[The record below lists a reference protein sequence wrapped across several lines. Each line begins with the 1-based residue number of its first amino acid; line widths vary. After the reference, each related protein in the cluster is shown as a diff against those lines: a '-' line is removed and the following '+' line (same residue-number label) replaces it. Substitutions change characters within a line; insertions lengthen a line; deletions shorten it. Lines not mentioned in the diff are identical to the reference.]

1 MYRGLMSDFVL
12 RTALINLRAMALLLL
27 LLLLTL
33 LAASASEQVS
43 CSSISASCMTT
54 CQ

>member
-12 RTALINLRAMALLLL
+12 RTALINLRAMALLL